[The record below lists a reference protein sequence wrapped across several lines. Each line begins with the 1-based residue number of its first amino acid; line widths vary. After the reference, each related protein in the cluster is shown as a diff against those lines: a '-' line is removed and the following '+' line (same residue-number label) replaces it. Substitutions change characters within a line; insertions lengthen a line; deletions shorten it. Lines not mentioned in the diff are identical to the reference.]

1 MGLAIFE
8 FFKSGRDKPI
18 HNWIDNEEEES
29 MLPSLFFRNELLLPE
44 LEKAAIDHARGRVLD
59 VGAGAG
65 RHSIILQERGFEVVA
80 LDASSHS
87 CEVMKD
93 RGLKKVI
100 CSDIFSFNGEKFD
113 TILLL
118 MNGFGIA
125 GNEQGLPFFIQHL
138 KSLLNPGGAI
148 IGESTDILYTL
159 ENQAGLHPINLSKRY
174 YGEVVF
180 RLEYSDHRSE
190 FPWIYADENLLE
202 TISKQCGLKFSLLG
216 RGDRFNYLCK
226 LEN

>member
-18 HNWIDNEEEES
+18 HNWIDNEEEEP

-44 LEKAAIDHARGRVLD
+44 LEKTALDHARGRVLD

-65 RHSIILQERGFEVVA
+65 RHSIILQERGFEVVS
-80 LDASSHS
+80 LDASFHS
-87 CEVMKD
+87 CEVMKA
-93 RGLKKVI
+93 RELKNVI
-100 CSDIFSFNGEKFD
+100 CSDIFSFRGEKFD

-125 GNEQGLPFFIQHL
+125 GNEQRLPFFIQHI

-148 IGESTDILYTL
+148 VGESTDILYTI
-159 ENQAGLHPINLSKRY
+159 ENQARSHSIDISKRY
-174 YGEVVF
+174 YGEVEF
-180 RLEYSDHRSE
+180 KLQYNDQLSE

-202 TISKQCGLKFSLLG
+202 TISNQCGLKFTMLD
-216 RGDRFNYLCK
+216 RGDRYNYLCK